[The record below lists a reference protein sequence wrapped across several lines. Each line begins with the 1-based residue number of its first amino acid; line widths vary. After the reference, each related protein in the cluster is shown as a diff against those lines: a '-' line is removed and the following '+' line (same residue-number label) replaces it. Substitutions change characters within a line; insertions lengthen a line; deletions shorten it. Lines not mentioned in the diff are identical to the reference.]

1 MSQHDSAEFLSFLL
15 DGIHEDLNRILKK
28 PQTNSVESN
37 GRSDEDVAS
46 ESWFKFQ
53 IGIIT

>member
-15 DGIHEDLNRILKK
+15 DGIHEDLNRIHNK

-37 GRSDEDVAS
+37 NRSDEEVAS
-46 ESWFKFQ
+46 ESWFNIN
-53 IGIIT
+53 IGTII